1 MHEEPLTR
9 ISGFKIK
16 LPTAKIS
23 KSIHSVERCR
33 SGCVKLALDWAPP
46 IECRVLKLGTGS

>member
-23 KSIHSVERCR
+23 KSIQWRGPGV
-33 SGCVKLALDWAPP
+33 GVLALDWVPP
-46 IECRVLKLGTGS
+46 LECQVFKLGTGS